1 MNGIEKM
8 TDTPKRIL
16 VVGAGFAGMW
26 SALGA
31 ARLLDIA
38 HKSGEPVEVALI
50 APEPALHVRPR
61 LHESNPLGMK
71 APLLPLFE
79 ATGIHFIQGSVDNI
93 RAGDR
98 VVDATGPD
106 GNKFTVPYDKL
117 VLASGSALFRPDV
130 PGLATAAFSID
141 QIDDA
146 ALLEAHLGKLADQP
160 DTQARNTVV
169 VVGGGFTGIEIAT
182 ELPARMRSI
191 LGNDAAV
198 NVIVIEQADAVGP
211 DLGPGP
217 RPVIDQALAEL
228 GITVRLGTAVN
239 AIDTDGIVTSKGER
253 ISAKTVIWTAGMRA
267 NALTKK
273 LNAERDRLG
282 RLHVDADLRVSGTED
297 VFAAGDVAFAA
308 TDDEGNHALM
318 SCQHAMNMGRFA
330 GHNVAADLIGVEL
343 LPYRQPFYVT
353 CLDLGSW
360 GAVYTEGWDR
370 QIKLV
375 GTEAKSLKRQIC
387 TEWIYP
393 PAADKTAAFAAADP
407 AVTVVA

>member
-1 MNGIEKM
+1 M
-8 TDTPKRIL
+8 TDSCKRIL

-38 HKSGEPVEVALI
+38 NKSGELIEVALI
-50 APEPALHVRPR
+50 GPEPMLHVRPR

-79 ATGIHFIQGSVDNI
+79 ATGVRFIQGSVSDI
-93 RAGDR
+93 RAADR
-98 VVDATGPD
+98 VVEAVAAD
-106 GNKFTVPYDKL
+106 GNRFTVRYDKL
-117 VLASGSALFRPDV
+117 VLASGSSLFRPPV

-141 QIDDA
+141 QIEDA

-160 DTQARNTVV
+160 DTPARNTVV

-182 ELPARMRSI
+182 ELPARLRSV
-191 LGNDAAV
+191 LGNTV
-198 NVIVIEQADAVGP
+198 PINVIVIEQAEAVGP
-211 DLGPGP
+211 DLGLGP
-217 RPVIDQALAEL
+217 RPVIEQAMTGL
-228 GITVRLGTAVN
+228 GITLRLGAAVN
-239 AIDTDGIVTSKGER
+239 VIDTDGIVTSAGER
-253 ISAKTVIWTAGMRA
+253 IDAKTVIWTAGMRA

-282 RLHVDADLRVSGTED
+282 RLHVDAELRVLGTED
-297 VFAAGDVAFAA
+297 IFAAGDVAFAA
-308 TDDEGNHALM
+308 TDDAGNHPLM

-330 GHNVAADLIGVEL
+330 GHNVAADVIGAGR

-375 GTEAKSLKRQIC
+375 GTEAKALKRQIC

-393 PAADKTAAFAAADP
+393 PAADREAAFAAADP